1 MDSLVCT
8 NDEEE
13 LFPNGGRFAVFS
25 LSKLFRIP
33 YGAICVCHN
42 ADDYEVLKEAR
53 DNTER
58 FCFEKELLK
67 NASFADVIIEK
78 KSNACCW

>member
-1 MDSLVCT
+1 MVNKNLYRNILIEDSVDSLVCT

-42 ADDYEVLKEAR
+42 ADDYEVLKEEA
-53 DNTER
+53 
-58 FCFEKELLK
+58 FLK
-67 NASFADVIIEK
+67 K
-78 KSNACCW
+78 T